1 MTKWLKRIC
10 LGILLLFI
18 LLFAFVFL
26 RSVIP
31 VTVQD
36 RELQLERA
44 NIPAGQNAFDT
55 LQTAATNIWW
65 PEEKKEVIFDLVS
78 NTNWNDS
85 LAATV
90 LANNRESLA
99 GWDAACK
106 MPDLQVPEVFHPDN
120 PMSYLSDWKRLA
132 HVAEIRENFLM
143 HAGQDQEAFD
153 QMVNHIKL
161 GRRMQNSRGPLI
173 CYLVGTAV
181 NNLGLMQMRYWVGKA
196 HLTPEQLKNYIR
208 QLEQQEPADS
218 SNAYANT
225 MRAEYHFSLY
235 ALEDL
240 RNGRVVDD
248 QGNAIPRPSKLLP
261 TINYSKTKA
270 KFAEAYQMLVAAAP
284 QTYKQAKLPLL
295 EDRPGLASMIFSGNL
310 AGEAMYEMLLPAVEA
325 SFQKKVHSDV
335 SLQATRAIL
344 ALRAYQLTHGNLP
357 KDWSALVPEFFDKV
371 PVDDFDGQPLRYS
384 PDRKIVYSVG
394 KNLKDDGGDDRS
406 LEEKNHEL
414 RHLDVVFPI
423 EF

>member
-106 MPDLQVPEVFHPDN
+106 MPDLHRDWQKRWVR
-120 PMSYLSDWKRLA
+120 SLLSA
-132 HVAEIRENFLM
+132 
-143 HAGQDQEAFD
+143 
-153 QMVNHIKL
+153 
-161 GRRMQNSRGPLI
+161 S
-173 CYLVGTAV
+173 
-181 NNLGLMQMRYWVGKA
+181 
-196 HLTPEQLKNYIR
+196 
-208 QLEQQEPADS
+208 
-218 SNAYANT
+218 
-225 MRAEYHFSLY
+225 
-235 ALEDL
+235 
-240 RNGRVVDD
+240 
-248 QGNAIPRPSKLLP
+248 LLP
-261 TINYSKTKA
+261 YSA
-270 KFAEAYQMLVAAAP
+270 
-284 QTYKQAKLPLL
+284 
-295 EDRPGLASMIFSGNL
+295 R
-310 AGEAMYEMLLPAVEA
+310 
-325 SFQKKVHSDV
+325 
-335 SLQATRAIL
+335 
-344 ALRAYQLTHGNLP
+344 
-357 KDWSALVPEFFDKV
+357 
-371 PVDDFDGQPLRYS
+371 
-384 PDRKIVYSVG
+384 
-394 KNLKDDGGDDRS
+394 
-406 LEEKNHEL
+406 
-414 RHLDVVFPI
+414 
-423 EF
+423 